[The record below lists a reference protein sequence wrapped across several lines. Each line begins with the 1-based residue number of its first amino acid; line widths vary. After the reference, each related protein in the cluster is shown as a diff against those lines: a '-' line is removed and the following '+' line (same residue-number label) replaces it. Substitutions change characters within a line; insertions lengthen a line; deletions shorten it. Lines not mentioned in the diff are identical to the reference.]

1 MACLKMVTAR
11 QDLAYQHPRC
21 SPARHRDLE
30 TASIREQA
38 ILNALFPCS
47 PRQGKLLLASQ
58 GKHSALSSPL
68 ALLSCTAEKI
78 ISPLLGFQV
87 HGRVFVEPVTDA
99 PPSLCVQKGKW
110 LLLSSLL
117 ALSIFAM
124 SKSAPYSS
132 AAREEGPRKPVLSA
146 LHLWRVTPSTESLR
160 KIILPSTGQAPII
173 INAARLSGRKV
184 SC

>member
-1 MACLKMVTAR
+1 MFENGDGQAR
-11 QDLAYQHPRC
+11 
-21 SPARHRDLE
+21 
-30 TASIREQA
+30 
-38 ILNALFPCS
+38 PCV
-47 PRQGKLLLASQ
+47 PT
-58 GKHSALSSPL
+58 SALLTCAPPRPRDCVNSRASDPQCPVP
-68 ALLSCTAEKI
+68 LLSASGQALACFSGQTLGSLLPACTAVLHSGENNLAA
-78 ISPLLGFQV
+78 PGFPSARACFRRTG
-87 HGRVFVEPVTDA
+87 HGCSAFA
-99 PPSLCVQKGKW
+99 LCAKGKW